1 MRKLFYLVLWLIW
14 LMGTLTIW
22 VSNAAGT
29 ITIIDAPWAV
39 WYSGLKFDDGNW
51 HVIMLLDR
59 NLWATSR
66 WINIETE
73 ASFWYHFQWWN
84 NYGFVN
90 SWDILLWNT
99 RVPRKPAYE
108 NKWYSWNVFITGD
121 STNNDYWEWN
131 LHYDGLRWWS
141 GDSLSNWWWL
151 SWMTEWNVLDKKANI
166 KKRQWPCPDWYHV
179 PSAWEWNNLLKYR
192 TMANG
197 HDFSVDP
204 FGFVSI
210 TGTNKRFAEDLYIP
224 FASRRILAG
233 DRYSEPVSSNSNIY
247 ANLWSS
253 SLSGDHAR
261 SIQIKR
267 KRWWAVGS
275 LYTEADAGEFYWR
288 IIGQSVRCFYDSYLL
303 PEFEISFYDWDD
315 IVGSKSVREGDFL
328 SEDDMP
334 SVTKSGHSIDYRY
347 LSWDDTTWFD
357 FNNTMITGNII
368 LKPHWKIN
376 RYTITFVKWNGEDNY
391 VFTWNYWSGLIPP
404 ANPKRAW
411 YTFKGWDQ
419 NVPDTIPDYD
429 MTINAVREKSWWNGW
444 SSGWWGSSNG
454 WWVNKTDESTT
465 SWTNTTTSW
474 TDKNDTQWNTQIS
487 SWSTQNNNQFTDEF
501 QQAYEFAYNNW
512 ITTMPTIWKANMG
525 WKLTRIAMAK
535 MLSQYAINILWK
547 NPDVTKVNKFNDV
560 TDELDEEYNNW
571 VTLAYQLWIMW
582 INMPENNFR
591 PKDEV
596 TRAEFVTA
604 LSRMIYWTSD
614 WEYKWTGKYYLNHM
628 AKLMK
633 EWIITKDDPNMKE
646 LRGYVM
652 IMLMRSIKW

>member
-1 MRKLFYLVLWLIW
+1 
-14 LMGTLTIW
+14 
-22 VSNAAGT
+22 
-29 ITIIDAPWAV
+29 
-39 WYSGLKFDDGNW
+39 
-51 HVIMLLDR
+51 
-59 NLWATSR
+59 
-66 WINIETE
+66 
-73 ASFWYHFQWWN
+73 
-84 NYGFVN
+84 
-90 SWDILLWNT
+90 
-99 RVPRKPAYE
+99 
-108 NKWYSWNVFITGD
+108 
-121 STNNDYWEWN
+121 
-131 LHYDGLRWWS
+131 
-141 GDSLSNWWWL
+141 
-151 SWMTEWNVLDKKANI
+151 MTEGEYADRIVNI
-166 KKRQWPCPDWYHV
+166 KNRRWPCPSSYHV
-179 PSAWEWNNLLKYR
+179 PSIGEWNNLIKYR
-192 TMANG
+192 AKRNNYEDKLEKDDNTWLYKITFQKAVEKFME
-197 HDFSVDP
+197 DF
-204 FGFVSI
+204 
-210 TGTNKRFAEDLYIP
+210 YIP
-224 FASRRILAG
+224 VAGRRNLTGEIV
-233 DRYSEPVSSNSNIY
+233 DNIS
-247 ANLWSS
+247 NLWSS
-253 SLSGDHAR
+253 SLSGVHAR
-261 SIQIKR
+261 SVEITP
-267 KRWWAVGS
+267 GS
-275 LYTEADAGEFYWR
+275 EVDAWEFYFR
-288 IIGQSVRCFYDSYLL
+288 IIGQSVRCFWDGYLY
-303 PEFEISFYDWDD
+303 PEYTVSFYDWDVE
-315 IVGSKSVREGDFL
+315 ITSGVVRETNVRDG
-328 SEDDMP
+328 EIP
-334 SVTKSGHSIDYRY
+334 IPTKEGYHFDYRY
-347 LSWDDTTWFD
+347 LSWWDEMTN
-357 FNNTMITGNII
+357 FNFATPIMENII
-368 LKPHWKIN
+368 LKAHWTIN
-376 RYTITFVKWNGEDNY
+376 QYTITFVKWNGEDNY

-454 WWVNKTDESTT
+454 WWSNKTGENNTT

-547 NPDVTKVNKFNDV
+547 NPDITKVNKFNDV